1 MIEKIGH
8 LDNGIRKVMN
18 GNYRFLR
25 SRVPARNESKTE
37 EIDHNDSYEGS
48 VTELKRNSYLENLVA
63 MRKDSGQYI
72 SKPALF
78 PDTEQ
83 TQTRMSQLAM
93 EMYEI
98 NDSEN
103 GAINSFEVLNEL
115 TDNIDLIS
123 EEGKALQSRHVQSR
137 YPHKKSEEVSRFSR
151 KVVIKWSIRQRND
164 GSCTINIWKQNW
176 NIESCLI
183 MIFKTIHQKR
193 LIGGANYCNFCFV

>member
-123 EEGKALQSRHVQSR
+123 EEGKEKVRGGQQVLQESCDKMEHQAEERWELYNQYLETELEHRVLFNHDIQNDS
-137 YPHKKSEEVSRFSR
+137 PEEVDR
-151 KVVIKWSIRQRND
+151 
-164 GSCTINIWKQNW
+164 
-176 NIESCLI
+176 
-183 MIFKTIHQKR
+183 
-193 LIGGANYCNFCFV
+193 GG